1 MRNKIIVA
9 IIIGLFIAVSGAM
22 LLSVAQGKPSLRRID
37 VARAIAESICL
48 EIVPGLATFAPDEQ
62 YEVLANALAFRGIT
76 NFIGTDPEEVMTLGE
91 MEEMYNIVTAGE
103 VLEYAGDRVRCPTE
117 LVEVFSAPWD
127 TELVRADLQTI
138 LRCFPDCDPTAEAYA
153 APEEEVLPAGQEP
166 IDEEFP
172 PDPDDDEPPVT
183 GIQESF
189 SIR

>member
-1 MRNKIIVA
+1 MRSKIIVA

-37 VARAIAESICL
+37 VARAVADTICL

-76 NFIGTDPEEVMTLGE
+76 NFIGTDPEDVITVGE
-91 MEEMYNIVTAGE
+91 MQEIYDIIAAGE
-103 VLEYAGDRVRCPTE
+103 VLEFAGDRVRCPTE

-138 LRCFPDCDPTAEAYA
+138 LRCFPDCDPTAEAYTP
-153 APEEEVLPAGQEP
+153 PEEGFEP
-166 IDEEFP
+166 GPPQPLGEEFP
-172 PDPDDDEPPVT
+172 PDEGPL
-183 GIQESF
+183 S
-189 SIR
+189 